1 MKLCALVRGHYPGR
15 KLPRGALAGVKT
27 VGFWDADHD
36 QDWGLD
42 WHHNEGVELTFLETG
57 AMAFAV
63 DHQTFQLRGD
73 DLTVTRPWQ
82 LHRVGGPN
90 VGAGRL
96 HWLILDLGVR
106 RPHQP
111 WKWPAWLVLTP
122 ADRNELT
129 DMLRHNEQPV
139 WHAAPDMRRSFQRIA
154 QAVETDES
162 GSNVSR
168 LAVQLNELFVL
179 LLDMFRRERVPLDRS
194 LSTTRRTVELFLADL
209 RDNREQLALEWSVG
223 KMAQRCGL
231 GTTQFVRY
239 SRQLTNLTPMQ
250 YLNTC
255 RLETAAR
262 MLVDL
267 PERSV
272 IDVALDC
279 GFSSS
284 QYFATV
290 FRRQFGCTPRAFRR
304 KGT

>member
-1 MKLCALVRGHYPGR
+1 MK
-15 KLPRGALAGVKT
+15 KLETLSLKENEITDAGVE
-27 VGFWDADHD
+27 H
-36 QDWGLD
+36 
-42 WHHNEGVELTFLETG
+42 
-57 AMAFAV
+57 
-63 DHQTFQLRGD
+63 
-73 DLTVTRPWQ
+73 
-82 LHRVGGPN
+82 
-90 VGAGRL
+90 
-96 HWLILDLGVR
+96 
-106 RPHQP
+106 
-111 WKWPAWLVLTP
+111 
-122 ADRNELT
+122 
-129 DMLRHNEQPV
+129 
-139 WHAAPDMRRSFQRIA
+139 
-154 QAVETDES
+154 
-162 GSNVSR
+162 
-168 LAVQLNELFVL
+168 LAKV
-179 LLDMFRRERVPLDRS
+179 
-194 LSTTRRTVELFLADL
+194 
-209 RDNREQLALEWSVG
+209 
-223 KMAQRCGL
+223 AQRCGL